1 MKAAGIM
8 AKLEN
13 PVLMGVI
20 GAAHGIRGEVRVK
33 SFTQDP
39 LALGDYGALS
49 TQDGRS
55 FTIADI
61 RPAKTVVVARFKEV
75 RDRDAAEALAG
86 TELFVERAL
95 LPQDLDEDEFY
106 YADLIGLEIRD
117 LEGAAIGK
125 VAAVHDFGAGDIIEM
140 RRTNGGSVM
149 IPFTRTA
156 VPTVALKDGHI
167 VVDPQAAG
175 LLGDDEPE
183 EGEDEGDD
191 DGEGRRA

>member
-1 MKAAGIM
+1 VKAAGIM

-39 LALGDYGALS
+39 LALADYGALS
-49 TQDGRS
+49 TQDGRT

-140 RRTNGGSVM
+140 RRTSGGSVM

-191 DGEGRRA
+191 DGEGRRP

>member
-1 MKAAGIM
+1 VKAAGIM
-8 AKLEN
+8 AKLKN

-39 LALGDYGALS
+39 LALADYGPLS
-49 TQDGRS
+49 TQDGRT

-140 RRTNGGSVM
+140 RGTSGGSVM

-183 EGEDEGDD
+183 EGEDVG
-191 DGEGRRA
+191 DGEGRRP